1 MHWTFQYPIPVNFIV
16 WKMHKADTE
25 ICKQCK
31 LGGLMQECNNMWTP
45 ETKVSQTSGATRQ
58 YSWQTSIMHTKL
70 IRI

>member
-1 MHWTFQYPIPVNFIV
+1 
-16 WKMHKADTE
+16 MHKADTE